1 MDKGVAD
8 QKYHKT
14 DQKYHKTV
22 LALTSTY
29 TNSRA

>member
-22 LALTSTY
+22 LALTSIY